1 MNVTSTQKSKFVKLT
16 ERGFLKDAGNVE
28 SALVLIPLLI
38 LFTGIIQLYSLH
50 NAKSS
55 LEQIAEGIAQS
66 SISIHSTAAAQFAAQ
81 EYFKKSALPKIAYSE
96 SLKVEVIDEQVAGFV
111 IRKVFIRDTKYS
123 NLIGFFPLQVSTT
136 VILNQ

>member
-1 MNVTSTQKSKFVKLT
+1 MNATSTQKSKFVKLT

-66 SISIHSTAAAQFAAQ
+66 SISIHSTAAAQFVAE
-81 EYFKKSALPKIAYSE
+81 EYFIKSGLPKIAYSE

-111 IRKVFIRDTKYS
+111 IRKVSIRDTKYS
-123 NLIGFFPLQVSTT
+123 NLIGLFPLKVSTT
-136 VILNQ
+136 VILNL